1 VNASARGWSC
11 EAPVPGVRVAQP
23 ARGYRYTSEAFWL
36 AGAALSVGATRLLDL
51 GTGSGVVPLITAAAG
66 VLSDG
71 VDVHAAWGPLWAA
84 SVAGSR
90 LRAPI
95 ALRREDVREPR
106 GRAWDVV
113 TGNPPYFPADRGPS
127 SPDPWR
133 AAGRTEAPGVLRAF
147 AVAGWAALV
156 PGGWLWL
163 TLPTDR
169 VEEALDAAQ
178 DDRAAVVRVPV
189 ASRRVL
195 LGQRRA
201 GPPRLGEPA
210 AWSAGWTEV
219 WEADAPRWTSALY
232 AACGA
237 KEAR

>member
-1 VNASARGWSC
+1 VTVAATGWSS
-11 EAPVPGVRVAQP
+11 EEPVPGVCVTQP
-23 ARGYRYTSEAFWL
+23 TRGYRYTSEAFWL
-36 AGAALSVGATRLLDL
+36 AGAAISVGATRLLDL

-66 VLSDG
+66 VPSEG
-71 VDVHAAWGPLWAA
+71 VDTHGAWAPLWAA

-90 LRAPI
+90 LRAPV
-95 ALRREDVREPR
+95 ALRWGDVRDPR
-106 GRAWDVV
+106 APYWDVV

-147 AVAGWAALV
+147 AVAGWAALR

-163 TLPTDR
+163 TLPSDR
-169 VEEALDAAQ
+169 VEEALDAAR
-178 DDRAAVVRVPV
+178 DDRAAVVRVEV
-189 ASRRVL
+189 AARRVL
-195 LGQRRA
+195 LGLRRE
-201 GPPRLGEPA
+201 GPPRAGEPE
-210 AWSAGWTEV
+210 AWTAGWTDV
-219 WEADAPRWTSALY
+219 PLAQAPPWTSALY